1 MAAAAADEDQARKA
15 GRSRTG
21 TSRESA
27 LTRKFRSSVN
37 KTTSRRNRLTPSIKR
52 RRKKNGINHPQ
63 IIKRK
68 NGFEI
73 TVHTTHTHK
82 QITNNQRDIPGQV
95 SSSAP
100 GASLS
105 FMRPRQHWRMRSSLV
120 SPWQLQKHN
129 D

>member
-63 IIKRK
+63 IIKKEEWIRD
-68 NGFEI
+68 NR
-73 TVHTTHTHK
+73 THHTHK

>member
-63 IIKRK
+63 IIKKEEWIRD
-68 NGFEI
+68 NR
-73 TVHTTHTHK
+73 THHTHTQANNK
-82 QITNNQRDIPGQV
+82 QPTGHTWASVFFGSWRQFILYEAEAALEDAVIIGQ
-95 SSSAP
+95 
-100 GASLS
+100 SLAIA
-105 FMRPRQHWRMRSSLV
+105 
-120 SPWQLQKHN
+120 KT
-129 D
+129 